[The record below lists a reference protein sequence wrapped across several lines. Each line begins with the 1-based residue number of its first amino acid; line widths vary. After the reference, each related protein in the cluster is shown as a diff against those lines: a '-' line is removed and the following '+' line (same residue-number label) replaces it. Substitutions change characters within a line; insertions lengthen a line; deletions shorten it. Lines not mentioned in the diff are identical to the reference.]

1 MAARLLDQGYKR
13 ALFVLLAGLL
23 GMAIALLVSAA
34 SGGRPSGSWQQLALP
49 PVKLTRLV
57 ADIPMAYGEG
67 ELYAN
72 TADGTLYAL
81 PWRDPAGAWS
91 KQDLIASPQAKPAQ
105 GLCPEGYTAPE
116 FPSKPKTPGVVVDS
130 YATGYCG
137 PDGGIDVYFVLLEDG
152 SVWVLKLGYL
162 GIAYSFG
169 LLIMA
174 CCGLVG
180 LMVGLLA
187 GFVLVRIA
195 TRRSRLAP

>member
-1 MAARLLDQGYKR
+1 MRLLDQGYKR
-13 ALFVLLAGLL
+13 TLFVLLAGLV
-23 GMAIALLVSAA
+23 GMAIALLIPEVS
-34 SGGRPSGSWQQLALP
+34 SGPPSGSWQELPQP

-57 ADIPMAYGEG
+57 ADIPMTYGEG

-81 PWRDPAGAWS
+81 PWHDPAGAWS
-91 KQDLIASPQAKPAQ
+91 KRDGLAKPQAKPGN
-105 GLCPEGYTAPE
+105 GLCPEGYTVLAEPAGGPKAPG
-116 FPSKPKTPGVVVDS
+116 TVVDS

-137 PDGGIDVYFVLLEDG
+137 PDGGVDIYFALLEDG
-152 SVWVLKLGYL
+152 SVWLLKSGYS
-162 GIAYSFG
+162 GIAHSFG

-180 LMVGLLA
+180 LIVGLLA

-195 TRRSRLAP
+195 TRRSRSAS

>member
-1 MAARLLDQGYKR
+1 LDRGYKR

-23 GMAIALLVSAA
+23 GMAIALLIPAA
-34 SGGRPSGSWQQLALP
+34 YGGRPSGSWQRLAQS

-57 ADIPMAYGEG
+57 ADIPMSYGAG

-81 PWRDPAGAWS
+81 PWHDPAGAWS
-91 KQDLIASPQAKPAQ
+91 KRDAVAPPQAKPAQ

-116 FPSKPKTPGVVVDS
+116 PPSKPKTPGVVVDS

-152 SVWVLKLGYL
+152 SIWVLESSFS

-180 LMVGLLA
+180 LIVGLLA
-187 GFVLVRIA
+187 GYVLVRIA
-195 TRRSRLAP
+195 TRRSHSAS